1 MLVIS
6 QIQDLYHEGVNKLSI
21 KFSQYDNELVVEN
34 NKIVFDHDI
43 RYVVEVND
51 TLIVLLEIPNN
62 IMYLN
67 NVFGIN
73 KNGEI
78 KWRIQS
84 VGDVFPVKNQLPFE
98 NLMVNG
104 TDVFV
109 SDFYGRR
116 FSLNPISGEILSSDV
131 VR

>member
-1 MLVIS
+1 M
-6 QIQDLYHEGVNKLSI
+6 SI

-34 NKIVFDHDI
+34 NKIVFDHNI

-51 TLIVLLEIPNN
+51 ILIVLLEIPNN

-73 KNGEI
+73 KNVEI

-116 FSLNPISGEILSSDV
+116 FLLNPINGEILSSDV

>member
-1 MLVIS
+1 M
-6 QIQDLYHEGVNKLSI
+6 NKLSI
-21 KFSQYDNELVVEN
+21 KFNQYNNELVVEK
-34 NKIVFDHDI
+34 NKIVFDHNI
-43 RYVVEVND
+43 RYVMEIND

-62 IMYLN
+62 IRYLN

-73 KNGEI
+73 RNGEV

-98 NLMVNG
+98 NLMVIG

-109 SDFYGRR
+109 PDFYGRR
-116 FSLNPISGEILSSDV
+116 FSLNPTNGEILSSDV

>member
-1 MLVIS
+1 MVIS
-6 QIQDLYHEGVNKLSI
+6 QIQDHYHDEGVYILSI
-21 KFSQYDNELVVEN
+21 KFSKFDNELVVEN
-34 NKIVFDHDI
+34 NNIVFDHDI

-51 TLIVLLEIPNN
+51 TLIVLLEIPTNS
-62 IMYLN
+62 MYLN

-73 KNGEI
+73 RNGEI

-84 VGDVFPVKNQLPFE
+84 VGDVLPVKNQLPFE

-116 FSLNPISGEILSSDV
+116 FSLNPTNGKILSSDV

>member
-1 MLVIS
+1 MP
-6 QIQDLYHEGVNKLSI
+6 I
-21 KFSQYDNELVVEN
+21 KFSKYDNVLIVER
-34 NKIVFDHDI
+34 NKIVFAYNI
-43 RYVVEVND
+43 RYVLEVNE

-73 KNGEI
+73 ENGEK

-84 VGDVFPVKNQLPFE
+84 VEDVFSINNQLPFE

-104 TDVFV
+104 ADVFV

-116 FSLNPISGEILSSDV
+116 FSFNPTNGEILSSDI

>member
-1 MLVIS
+1 MVIS

-34 NKIVFDHDI
+34 NKIVFNHDI
-43 RYVVEVND
+43 RSVVETND

-62 IMYLN
+62 ITYLN

-84 VGDVFPVKNQLPFE
+84 VGDVFSLKNQLPFE

-116 FSLNPISGEILSSDV
+116 FSINPINGEILSSDV

>member
-1 MLVIS
+1 MVIL
-6 QIQDLYHEGVNKLSI
+6 QIQDLYREGVNKLSI
-21 KFSQYDNELVVEN
+21 KFNQYDNELVVEN
-34 NKIVFDHDI
+34 NKIVFEHDI

-51 TLIVLLEIPNN
+51 SLIVLLEIPNN
-62 IMYLN
+62 TSYLN

-78 KWRIQS
+78 KWRIQN
-84 VGDVFPVKNQLPFE
+84 VADVFPVKNQLPFE

-116 FSLNPISGEILSSDV
+116 FSLNPTNGEIFAGDV

>member
-21 KFSQYDNELVVEN
+21 KFSQYDKELVVEN
-34 NKIVFDHDI
+34 NKIVFDQNI
-43 RYVVEVND
+43 RYVKEVND

-62 IMYLN
+62 IRYLN

-84 VGDVFPVKNQLPFE
+84 FGDVFPIKNQLPFE

-104 TDVFV
+104 TDIFV

-116 FSLNPISGEILSSDV
+116 FSINQTNGEIFSSDV

>member
-1 MLVIS
+1 M
-6 QIQDLYHEGVNKLSI
+6 SI
-21 KFSQYDNELVVEN
+21 KFNQYDNELVVEN
-34 NKIVFDHDI
+34 NKIVFEHDI

-62 IMYLN
+62 TSYLN

-78 KWRIQS
+78 KWRIQN
-84 VGDVFPVKNQLPFE
+84 VADVFPVKNQLPFE

-104 TDVFV
+104 TGVFV

-116 FSLNPISGEILSSDV
+116 FSLNPTNGEIFASDV

>member
-1 MLVIS
+1 MVIS
-6 QIQDLYHEGVNKLSI
+6 QIQDLYNEGVNKLSI

-34 NKIVFDHDI
+34 NKIVFDHNI
-43 RYVVEVND
+43 RYVIEVND

-62 IMYLN
+62 IRYLN
-67 NVFGIN
+67 NVFGIK

-84 VGDVFPVKNQLPFE
+84 VGDVLPVKNQLPFE

-109 SDFYGRR
+109 SDFYGRG
-116 FSLNPISGEILSSDV
+116 FSFNPINGEILSSDV

>member
-6 QIQDLYHEGVNKLSI
+6 QIQDLYNEGVNKLSI
-21 KFSQYDNELVVEN
+21 KFSQYDKELVVEN
-34 NKIVFDHDI
+34 NKIVFDYNI
-43 RYVVEVND
+43 RYVKEVND

-62 IMYLN
+62 IRYLN

-73 KNGEI
+73 ENGEI

-84 VGDVFPVKNQLPFE
+84 GGDVFPIKNQLPFE

-104 TDVFV
+104 TDIFV

-116 FSLNPISGEILSSDV
+116 FSINQTNGEIFSSDV